1 MGDFH
6 DRLAA
11 DLVGGAQERFV
22 AELTGRAA
30 RMLADAVAN
39 PDRFRLLDRLSPLG
53 AMGLWAEW
61 RDRVTDE
68 CREAWESAVSD
79 EDELLVSSLTRYLGG
94 RSYETSYAA
103 NVAAE
108 AARGMAEIMCR
119 ENVALASSV
128 EREWYSAVADAVSR
142 VEAGESRRRVME
154 EAVAKLA
161 SEGIT
166 TIDYRNGTRMPVDA
180 ALRRHV
186 VTQAN
191 QARND
196 LLWRRMDEW
205 GADLVFTSAHYG
217 ARPSHAVW
225 QGRVFSRSGT
235 SEAYPSLVEAT
246 GYGTAGGL
254 CGVNCRHTMTP
265 YVEGLSKLPD
275 TDYGTQEKLTG
286 LSSDEYY
293 AATQAQRRLE
303 AKVRA
308 TKREI
313 AIGEAN
319 GVDETP
325 ARVRLGELQG
335 RLRDHCKANGLR
347 RDYGR
352 ERAYAVPGTAQPRA
366 LRATASVKKVLGR
379 GSGGVA
385 PGEMRPCKGVF
396 VDRHDKAKTEEFV
409 TETLRS
415 IVDRRVEHAI
425 VVQGD
430 GRVFHAVGSEDAVA
444 IDGVNLDGAIVIHNH
459 PTVFGEPYSFGKND
473 YEVLQQ
479 NPHITLMAVSS
490 GGYRYEMRA
499 GQRIAEVG
507 YDDAMGR
514 IPMSEVDRDDFQH
527 LVMRSLNDLK
537 AIRYRRKDL

>member
-22 AELTGRAA
+22 AELTERAA

-79 EDELLVSSLTRYLGG
+79 EDELLVSSLARYLGG

-108 AARGMAEIMCR
+108 AARGMAEIMRC

-166 TIDYRNGTRMPVDA
+166 TIDYRTGTRMAIDA
-180 ALRRHV
+180 ALRRHI

-235 SEAYPSLVEAT
+235 SKAYPSLVEAT

-265 YVEGLSKLPD
+265 YVEGISKLPD
-275 TDYGTQEKLTG
+275 TDYGPQEKLTG

-313 AIGEAN
+313 ALGEAS

-335 RLRDHCKANGLR
+335 RLLDHCEANGQRRSRRDATLR
-347 RDYGR
+347 RRVRRQARQGEDGGVRDRDPAGDRWPRGR
-352 ERAYAVPGTAQPRA
+352 ALSRHPEGRARVPCGWNKGLRDARGGRPRRRDRDAQPRPA
-366 LRATASVKKVLGR
+366 LWRALLLRQGR
-379 GSGGVA
+379 L
-385 PGEMRPCKGVF
+385 
-396 VDRHDKAKTEEFV
+396 RHA
-409 TETLRS
+409 
-415 IVDRRVEHAI
+415 
-425 VVQGD
+425 
-430 GRVFHAVGSEDAVA
+430 
-444 IDGVNLDGAIVIHNH
+444 
-459 PTVFGEPYSFGKND
+459 
-473 YEVLQQ
+473 
-479 NPHITLMAVSS
+479 
-490 GGYRYEMRA
+490 
-499 GQRIAEVG
+499 
-507 YDDAMGR
+507 
-514 IPMSEVDRDDFQH
+514 
-527 LVMRSLNDLK
+527 
-537 AIRYRRKDL
+537 

>member
-6 DRLAA
+6 ERLAA

-39 PDRFRLLDRLSPLG
+39 PDCFRLLDRLSPLG

-79 EDELLVSSLTRYLGG
+79 EDELLVSSLARYLGG

-128 EREWYSAVADAVSR
+128 EREWYSAVADVVSR

-166 TIDYRNGTRMPVDA
+166 TIDYRSGTRMPVDA

-246 GYGTAGGL
+246 GYGTTGGL

-275 TDYGTQEKLTG
+275 TDYGAQEKLTG
-286 LSSDEYY
+286 LTSDEYY

-325 ARVRLGELQG
+325 ARTRLGVLQG

-352 ERAYAVPGTAQPRA
+352 ERAYAVPGAIQPRA
-366 LRATASVKKVLGR
+366 LRATASVRKALGR
-379 GSGGVA
+379 GSGSVA
-385 PGEMRPCKGVF
+385 PGEMQLCEGVF
-396 VDRHDKAKTEEFV
+396 VDRHDRVRTEEFV
-409 TETLRS
+409 SETLQA
-415 IVDRRVEHAI
+415 IVGLEVEHS
-425 VVQGD
+425 VVIQRD
-430 GRVFHAVGSEDAVA
+430 GRVFHAIGTRDSVTLEGAD
-444 IDGVNLDGAIVIHNH
+444 LDGAIVMHNH
-459 PTVFGEPYSFGKND
+459 VLLHGEPCSFGKDD
-473 YEVLQQ
+473 YVTLRE
-479 NPHITLMAVSS
+479 NPKITLLIACS
-490 GGYRYEMRA
+490 GGYRYEMKA
-499 GQRIAEVG
+499 GPKISKCG
-507 YDDAMGR
+507 YTDGEKNVPIVAAMK
-514 IPMSEVDRDDFQH
+514 EDYQH
-527 LVMRSLNDLK
+527 LIMGELDELG

>member
-22 AELTGRAA
+22 AELTERAA

-53 AMGLWAEW
+53 ATGLWAEW

-79 EDELLVSSLTRYLGG
+79 EDELLVSSLARYLGG

-108 AARGMAEIMCR
+108 AARGMAEIMR
-119 ENVALASSV
+119 LENVALASNV

-166 TIDYRNGTRMPVDA
+166 TIDYRTGTRMPIDA
-180 ALRRHV
+180 ALRRHI

-205 GADLVFTSAHYG
+205 DADLVFTSAHYG

-235 SEAYPSLVEAT
+235 SKAYPSLVEAT

-275 TDYGTQEKLTG
+275 TDYGPQEKLTG

-293 AATQAQRRLE
+293 AATQTQRRLE

-313 AIGEAN
+313 ALGEAS

-335 RLRDHCKANGLR
+335 RLRDHCEANGLR

-352 ERAYAVPGTAQPRA
+352 ERAYAVPGTVQPRA
-366 LRATASVKKVLGR
+366 LRATASVKRVLGR
-379 GSGGVA
+379 GSGSVA
-385 PGEMRPCKGVF
+385 PGEMRLCEGVF
-396 VDRHDKAKTEEFV
+396 VDRHDKVKTEEFV
-409 TETLRS
+409 TETLQA
-415 IVDRRVEHAI
+415 IVGLEVEHA
-425 VVQGD
+425 VVIQRD
-430 GRVFHAVGSEDAVA
+430 GRVFHAVGTRDSVTLEGAD
-444 IDGVNLDGAIVIHNH
+444 LDGAIVMHNH
-459 PTVFGEPYSFGKND
+459 VLLYGEPCSFGKDD
-473 YEVLQQ
+473 YVTLSE
-479 NPHITLMAVSS
+479 NPKITLLMACS
-490 GGYRYEMRA
+490 GGYRYEMKA
-499 GQRIAEVG
+499 GPKIAKVG